1 MKEKKYMELALEL
14 AKKGEGKVN
23 PNPLVGAVVVKDGK
37 IIGQGYHKE
46 YGGPHAEVFAL
57 REAGS
62 EAKGADIYVTLE
74 PCSHYGKTPPCAD
87 RIIEAGIKRCIIA
100 TKDPNPL
107 VSGRGIEKME
117 KAGIKVIDGLLEK
130 ESRGINDVFMKFI
143 ENKEPFVFLKSAI
156 TLDGKIATKTG
167 DSKWITNEKARNEV
181 HKLRN
186 RFMGIMVGIGT
197 VLADNPNLTARI
209 ENGVNPYRIIIDPNL
224 KTPLD
229 ANIIKNNEDKKT
241 IICINKE
248 NQKSEKY
255 IEMKEKNVTF
265 LEFQGSKFKMKEVL
279 GKIGELNIDSI
290 LVEGGA
296 EVISNVIK
304 ENLVDSGV
312 IFIAPKIL
320 GDSSAKSFVNGF
332 DITKIT
338 DGRVLEVK
346 EIKTYGDNIGIW
358 FGGIKCL
365 QD

>member
-1 MKEKKYMELALEL
+1 
-14 AKKGEGKVN
+14 
-23 PNPLVGAVVVKDGK
+23 
-37 IIGQGYHKE
+37 
-46 YGGPHAEVFAL
+46 
-57 REAGS
+57 
-62 EAKGADIYVTLE
+62 
-74 PCSHYGKTPPCAD
+74 
-87 RIIEAGIKRCIIA
+87 
-100 TKDPNPL
+100 
-107 VSGRGIEKME
+107 RGIEKME